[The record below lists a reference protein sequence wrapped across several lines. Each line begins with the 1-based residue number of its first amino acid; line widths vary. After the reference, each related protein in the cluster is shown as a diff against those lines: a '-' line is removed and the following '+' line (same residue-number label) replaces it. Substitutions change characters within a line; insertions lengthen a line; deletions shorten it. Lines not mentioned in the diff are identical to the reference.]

1 MGKHT
6 RVNVYATLGL
16 LALGIILTIM
26 KISADSEPGAIPLLM
41 ILVGS
46 GGYLL
51 ARESRSSQDKS

>member
-1 MGKHT
+1 M
-6 RVNVYATLGL
+6 RVNVYTTLGL
-16 LALGIILTIM
+16 LALGIMLMIM

-51 ARESRSSQDKS
+51 ARKSRSSQD